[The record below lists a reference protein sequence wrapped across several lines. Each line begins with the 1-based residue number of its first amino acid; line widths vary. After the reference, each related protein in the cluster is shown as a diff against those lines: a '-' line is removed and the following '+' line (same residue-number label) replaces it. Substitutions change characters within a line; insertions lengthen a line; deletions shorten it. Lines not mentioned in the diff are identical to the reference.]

1 MTTSRRDL
9 LSGMLGFCV
18 AAALARTRAHA
29 QENLAL
35 PLGEPQPFTPDMVR
49 EQARALAA
57 EAFGAFDGTVP
68 EVLASLNY
76 DQHRDIRF
84 RREAALWHGLG
95 VDAEAQF
102 FHLGYRFRTPVHVY
116 EVAEGM
122 AREVLYAPS
131 SFDFGENDFAP
142 DFPADLGFAGFR
154 LHAALNRPDHL
165 DELAVFLG
173 ASYFRA
179 VGRGQRYGLSARGV
193 AIDTGLPEEEEFPSF
208 RAFWLERPAPNRG
221 QIVAHAL
228 LDGPSLTGAYTFRIQ
243 PGDATTMD
251 LDVTL
256 YPREAIELLGIAP
269 LTSMFTFGAND
280 RQGIDD
286 FRPQVHDSEGLQ
298 IWSGSGEW
306 SWRPLVNPEEKLRLS
321 LFGNIDPKGFGLM
334 QRTRDF
340 EAYQDLEAR
349 YDLRPS
355 LWVEP
360 LDAWGRGHIRLIEI
374 PSPSEVHDNIV
385 AFWVPTEPVEAGSEW
400 RFRYR
405 LYWSREAPFGPPL
418 AQVAATRVGTGGLP
432 GEESDGVSR
441 KFVIDFEGGQ
451 LEDTPAEAPVT
462 AVVAVAGGVVTD
474 AIARKNEVT
483 GGWRAFFDLQPDGS
497 DPVEMRC
504 QLQLADKPLSE
515 TWVYQWTL

>member
-1 MTTSRRDL
+1 MRTSRRDL

-18 AAALARTRAHA
+18 AAALGRARA
-29 QENLAL
+29 QEKAAL
-35 PLGEPQPFTPDMVR
+35 SLGDPQPFAPALVR

-57 EAFGAFDGTVP
+57 EAFGSFDGAVP
-68 EVLASLNY
+68 EVLAGLNY

-95 VDAEAQF
+95 VDAEVQF

-122 AREVLYAPS
+122 AREVLYTPS
-131 SFDFGENDFAP
+131 SFDFGENGFEP
-142 DFPADLGFAGFR
+142 DFPADLGFAGLR
-154 LHAALNRPDHL
+154 LHAPLNRPDHL

-193 AIDTGLPEEEEFPSF
+193 AIDTGLPKEEEFPSF
-208 RAFWLERPAPNRG
+208 RTFWLERPAPNSS
-221 QIVAHAL
+221 QVVAHAL

-251 LDVTL
+251 IDVTL
-256 YPREAIELLGIAP
+256 FPREAIELLGVAP
-269 LTSMFTFGAND
+269 LTSMFTFGPHD
-280 RQGIDD
+280 RQGVDD

-306 SWRPLVNPEEKLRLS
+306 SWRPLVNPQEQLRLS

-340 EAYQDLEAR
+340 AEYQDLEAR

-360 LDAWGRGHIRLIEI
+360 LDAWGGGHIRLIEI

-385 AFWVPTEPVEAGSEW
+385 AFWVPREPVEAGSEW

-405 LYWSREAPFGPPL
+405 LYWCRETPFQPQL
-418 AQVAATRVGTGGLP
+418 AQAATTRVGAAGLP
-432 GEESDGVSR
+432 GENSDGAAR
-441 KFVIDFEGGQ
+441 KFVIDFVGGQ
-451 LEDTPAEAPVT
+451 LEDTPAEAPVN
-462 AVVAVAGGVVTD
+462 AVVAVTGGMVTD
-474 AIARKNEVT
+474 PIARKNEMT
-483 GGWRAFFDLQPDGS
+483 GGWRTFFDLQPDGS
-497 DPVEMRC
+497 EPVEVRC
-504 QLQLADKPLSE
+504 RLQLADRPLSE